1 MNIKAIQQL
10 IVKHEG
16 IRSATYRD
24 TAGKR
29 TIGVGFNLDAPGAEQ
44 AFQAVLPAVSF
55 TQVLLGLVK
64 LTAEQIQDLFDYS
77 TAIAIEDAKRLF
89 PSFDV
94 QPDQAQQVLVDMSF
108 NLGYSKYRH
117 FVKFIAAI
125 SREDYKGAIA
135 QLQNTA
141 WRIEVGARATD
152 DIALLSEVAN
162 YRTFLPE
169 VPPSTAK
176 PSTA

>member
-1 MNIKAIQQL
+1 VNIKAIQQL

-16 IRSATYRD
+16 IRSSVYRD

-29 TIGVGFNLDAPGAEQ
+29 TIGVGFNLDQPGAEQ

-64 LTAEQIQDLFDYS
+64 LTAQQIQDLFDYS

-89 PSFDV
+89 SSFDA
-94 QPDQAQQVLVDMSF
+94 QPDQAQQVIVDMSY
-108 NLGYSKYRH
+108 NLGYGKLRH

-135 QLQNTA
+135 QLVNTA
-141 WRIEVGARATD
+141 WRHEVAGRATD
-152 DIALLSEVAN
+152 DIALLAEVAN
-162 YRTFLPE
+162 YREFKPE
-169 VPPSTAK
+169 VPPSA
-176 PSTA
+176 SA